1 MSTKTHLYSATLAA
15 ALAVA
20 VWPLSEASAA
30 EKTAINPTGN
40 WKVTYG
46 EKSQS
51 TFVPTLKLK
60 LQGDKLTGTLTRRHN
75 QQDVEMRLEDAKL
88 NGSEISFTV
97 TIPPV
102 SGNGPSATRKF
113 KGTVSG
119 DSIKGKVQLEWAGE
133 TRTSDWEAKRIRE

>member
-1 MSTKTHLYSATLAA
+1 MHLSSATLAV
-15 ALAVA
+15 ALAVT
-20 VWPLSEASAA
+20 VWPLSEAAAA
-30 EKTAINPTGN
+30 EKSAVNPTGS

-51 TFVPTLKLK
+51 TFVPTLKLA

-75 QQDVEMRLEDAKL
+75 PQAIEMRLEDPKL
-88 NGSEISFTV
+88 KGSEISFRV

-113 KGTVSG
+113 QGTISG
-119 DSIKGKVQLEWAGE
+119 DSITGKVQLEWAGE
-133 TRTSDWEAKRIRE
+133 THPSDWGAKRIKE